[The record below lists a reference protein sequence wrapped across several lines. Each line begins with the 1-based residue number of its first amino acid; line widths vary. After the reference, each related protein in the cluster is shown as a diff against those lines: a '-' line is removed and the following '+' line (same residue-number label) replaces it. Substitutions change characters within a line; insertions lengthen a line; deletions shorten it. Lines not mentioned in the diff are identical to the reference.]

1 MIKVAIPITG
11 LNEFK
16 SLKKVVLSGK
26 FVSGENVEIF
36 EKNYAKFIGTKYAV
50 AVNSGTAA
58 LHASLASLRLKK
70 GDEVIVPAISFVSSA
85 TAILHQGCTP
95 VFCDVNLKN
104 YCMCPI
110 SLEKSITKKTKA
122 IIPVH
127 FAGSSCEMNKIT
139 KIAKKYKLKIIED
152 CAQAHGTKYF
162 GKKVGNFGDI
172 SCFSFYA
179 TKHMTTGEGGILCTD
194 DKKIYDFCKSFRNH
208 GMKDRD
214 THFQLGYNYRMS
226 ELNAAIGRVQLK
238 KLNKINKQRVRN
250 SLYILRNLKK
260 QKNKNKWFEI
270 QEPIKQI
277 YHTYFWCPIRI
288 LSKKITIDQVKTKLK
303 KKGIEI
309 RSRYKFPLYRQ
320 QVFQSYVSKT
330 NQNYK
335 TLKLINAE
343 KLSGKI
349 FGLPNHYKLKKKDL
363 DQIIKTVGNLF
374 EK

>member
-1 MIKVAIPITG
+1 MIKVAIPTTGIT
-11 LNEFK
+11 EFNA
-16 SLKKVVLSGK
+16 LKKIVFSGK
-26 FVSGENVEIF
+26 FVSGRTVEIF
-36 EKNYAKFIGTKYAV
+36 EKEYAKYIGTKYAV

-58 LHASLASLRLKK
+58 LHASLASLGLKN

-95 VFCDVNLKN
+95 IFCDVNLEN
-104 YCMCPI
+104 YCLSPEN
-110 SLEKSITKKTKA
+110 LEKKITKKTKA

-127 FAGSSCEMNKIT
+127 FAGSACEMKKIL
-139 KIAKKYKLKIIED
+139 KIANKHKLKIIED
-152 CAQAHGTKYF
+152 CAQAHGTKYY
-162 GKKVGNFGDI
+162 GKKVGTFGTI

-194 DKKIYDFCKSFRNH
+194 DKKIRDFCRMFRNH

-238 KLNKINKQRVRN
+238 KLNQINNKRVKN
-250 SLYILRNLKK
+250 SLYILKGLKNLKI
-260 QKNKNKWFEI
+260 KNKWFRV
-270 QEPIKQI
+270 QEPIKGI
-277 YHTYFWCPIRI
+277 FHTYFWCPIRI
-288 LSKKITIDQVKTKLK
+288 VSKKINIDQVKNKLK

-320 QVFQSYVSKT
+320 KVFQNNNLKKK
-330 NQNYK
+330 QNYK
-335 TLKLINAE
+335 NLRLNHAE

-349 FGLPNHYKLKKKDL
+349 FGLPNHHQLKKKEL
-363 DQIIKTVGNLF
+363 NYIIKTMGNLF
-374 EK
+374 EE